1 MPKKSQFMSI
11 ILIKAPEKCIHLC
24 FERLLR
30 GREKGELDE
39 EVTVHWLIKQDW
51 YQ

>member
-1 MPKKSQFMSI
+1 MSI